1 MIIIIIIMTIIN
13 NNNHSTLG
21 RTNGRSWR
29 QRQSASYL
37 ALIRYFFIDVKAR
50 EGERDRDRKVTH
62 LRGRVRCLE

>member
-1 MIIIIIIMTIIN
+1 MAIIVIMMTVMMIIIIIIMTII

-37 ALIRYFFIDVKAR
+37 ALIRYFLSTLRR
-50 EGERDRDRKVTH
+50 EKEREIEIEK
-62 LRGRVRCLE
+62 

>member
-1 MIIIIIIMTIIN
+1 MAIIVIMMTVMMIIIIIIMTIIN

-37 ALIRYFFIDVKAR
+37 ALIRYFLSTLRR
-50 EGERDRDRKVTH
+50 EKEREIEIEK
-62 LRGRVRCLE
+62 